1 MGYDKEERDKRLK
14 ESLESEEAIL
24 EARRLT
30 QQKARETARTDRQE
44 AQEAAWEESTEE
56 MLRNAKTLND
66 WCSRVL
72 KESAAGYENFASVM
86 NSVTPSVIM
95 LADLTYDFNP
105 IGRVVYE
112 LNNPGHIFNATLGTK
127 FSSITDFL
135 GDQLN
140 VAWDA
145 TGNTLGDILA
155 GGPKGAAPELQYF
168 VDLNPNGTLAV
179 HSLGGNLRR
188 SDGAAITPK
197 QQEFFEAGVAAWI
210 TTTNH
215 QKYQLRKRPDSSY
228 DVTERATGA
237 KLKRDDFLKLR
248 DDPVH
253 GMKAFMN
260 KRFDLVFEALDE
272 KPAQHPA
279 PKMGG

>member
-1 MGYDKEERDKRLK
+1 MADDKIERDKRLK
-14 ESLESEEAIL
+14 ESLESDEAIL

-30 QQKARETARTDRQE
+30 QMKARETARMDRQE
-44 AQEAAWEESTEE
+44 TEDAAWEESAEE
-56 MLRNAKTLND
+56 TLRNAKTLND
-66 WCSRVL
+66 WCNRVL

-86 NSVTPSVIM
+86 NSMTPSVIM
-95 LADLTYDFNP
+95 LADLANSFNP
-105 IGRVVYE
+105 VGRVLYE
-112 LNNPGHIFNATLGTK
+112 LNNPGHIVTAATGIK
-127 FSSITDFL
+127 FRSVTDFF

-140 VAWDA
+140 AAWDA
-145 TGNTLGDILA
+145 SGNKLGDLLA
-155 GGPKGAAPELQYF
+155 GAPKGATPELQYF

-188 SDGAAITPK
+188 SDGAEITPK

-215 QKYQLRKRPDSSY
+215 QKYQLRKRPDSAY

-260 KRFDLVFEALDE
+260 KRFDLVFDALDE
-272 KPAQHPA
+272 KPAQYPA
-279 PKMGG
+279 PRMGA